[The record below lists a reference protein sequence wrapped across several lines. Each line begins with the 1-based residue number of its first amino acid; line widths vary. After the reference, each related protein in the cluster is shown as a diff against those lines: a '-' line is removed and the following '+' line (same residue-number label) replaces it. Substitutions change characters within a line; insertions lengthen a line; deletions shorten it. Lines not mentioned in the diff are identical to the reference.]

1 LHIFRLAK
9 LGKLSVIPAD
19 DDGMPEGRPGVEPEA
34 KPILPMDAI
43 VSVDPIV
50 YSNFERTL
58 ATVTTVEEQTTD
70 QW

>member
-1 LHIFRLAK
+1 
-9 LGKLSVIPAD
+9 
-19 DDGMPEGRPGVEPEA
+19 MPEGRPGVEPEA